1 MYHGVA
7 ERDARNAVQKLEDAI
22 RAADENDTLIQRH
35 YGVELAIR
43 DFRQSAYGKLAVS
56 LLHNDGLLLVPLF
69 SSSDISEKITQMR
82 RAVAEKLL
90 TKNEQGDCTVSGR
103 VLKNEPRI
111 TGETRFMV
119 KPGKLGPDFVCLTE
133 EMAYTVGCV
142 LVALAYGAYEHV
154 ETEHTTVLLN
164 DGNVKKQVLH
174 RDHCGEEIDA
184 KMRGRGRGPRSRPQA
199 PPFSALC
206 AFQENTVLHAIDGS
220 HLLPLRTQFDIG
232 QTKQHEIPVGWACL
246 FHAAAVHAGMGSSGP
261 YHARVHMYLKPR
273 GVSNVYGGKIRLID
287 EATEAT

>member
-7 ERDARNAVQKLEDAI
+7 ERDARNAVQELEAAI
-22 RAADENDTLIQRH
+22 RAADEKDTLIERH
-35 YGVELAIR
+35 YYVESAIR
-43 DFRQSAYGKLAVS
+43 DFRQSAYGKLAMS
-56 LLHNDGLLLVPLF
+56 LLHRDGLVLVPLF
-69 SSSDISEKITQMR
+69 SAATAAEKTSQMR
-82 RAVAEKLL
+82 HTVVDKLL
-90 TKNEQGDCTVSGR
+90 TKNEDGDYTVSNR

-111 TGETRFMV
+111 TGETRFMI

-133 EMAYTVGCV
+133 EMAYTLGCI
-142 LVALAYGAYEHV
+142 LIALAYGAYEHV

-174 RDHCGEEIDA
+174 RDHSGEDIDA
-184 KMRGRGRGPRSRPQA
+184 KMRGGGRGPRSRPQA

-206 AFQENTVLHAIDGS
+206 AFQENTVLHSIDGS
-220 HLLPLRTQFDIG
+220 HLLPLRTQFDKD
-232 QTKQHEIPVGWACL
+232 QTKQHKIPVGWACL

-273 GVSNVYGGKIRLID
+273 GVSNVYGGKIQITTGR
-287 EATEAT
+287 

>member
-7 ERDARNAVQKLEDAI
+7 ERDARNAVQELQAAV
-22 RAADENDTLIQRH
+22 RAADDRDTLIERH
-35 YGVELAIR
+35 YEVEIAIR
-43 DFRQSAYGKLAVS
+43 DFRQSAYGKLAMS
-56 LLHNDGLLLVPLF
+56 LLHRDGIVLVPLF
-69 SSSDISEKITQMR
+69 SAATVDLKTSQMR
-82 RAVAEKLL
+82 HTVVDKLL
-90 TKNEQGDCTVSGR
+90 TKNDDGKVTVSDR

-111 TGETRFMV
+111 TGETRFMI
-119 KPGKLGPDFVCLTE
+119 KPGKLGPDFVCRTA
-133 EMAYTVGCV
+133 EMAYTLGCV

-184 KMRGRGRGPRSRPQA
+184 KMRGGGRGPRSRPQA

-220 HLLPLRTQFDIG
+220 HLLPLRTQFGID
-232 QTKQHEIPVGWACL
+232 QTKQYEIPVGWACL
-246 FHAAAVHAGMGSSGP
+246 FHAAAVHAGMGSYGP
-261 YHARVHMYLKPR
+261 YHARVHMYLKPS
-273 GVSNVYGGKIRLID
+273 GVSNVYGGKIQLID
-287 EATEAT
+287 QV